1 VKFYLPAHCTGDHF
15 GFFAIVEI
23 TEEMKRRLLDLR
35 DVFKVLH
42 EKDAELYQQ
51 TYWDSLPDWY
61 EDSEV
66 SGEDAASLEVLVRD
80 IKVFRLLDDFELPGS
95 PLARVECSM
104 RVVTEQGVYW
114 KCMPKHTS
122 ERVETERIEWA
133 MRAAKSKSQYKRLA
147 AQGLGAGHRRGKK

>member
-1 VKFYLPAHCTGDHF
+1 MKFYLPAHCTGDHF
-15 GFFAIVEI
+15 GFFAVVDIN
-23 TEEMKRRLLDLR
+23 EETREHLLRLRASFLS
-35 DVFKVLH
+35 LH
-42 EKDAELYQQ
+42 EEDAELYQQ
-51 TYWDSLPDWY
+51 TYWDGLPDWY

-66 SGEDAASLEVLVRD
+66 PIEEALRAIPIPSR
-80 IKVFRLLDDFELPGS
+80 VFQLPSDFEMPKDS
-95 PLARVECSM
+95 PLARVECCM

-133 MRAAKSKSQYKRLA
+133 MLEAKSKSQYKRLA